1 MWPVGGRFPAI
12 VTGVWLSLKG
22 APIFAWA
29 GLWRTSDEWGEVY
42 TGVMT
47 ENAPE
52 LEHIHDRSP
61 VILTPDQWQTWLTA
75 PLDEL
80 YQFDRPFPADAMCVA
95 ATKELW
101 ARR

>member
-1 MWPVGGRFPAI
+1 MSV
-12 VTGVWLSLKG
+12 KD
-22 APIFAWA
+22 APLFAWA
-29 GLWRTSDEWGEVY
+29 GLWRESDEWGVCY

-52 LEHIHDRSP
+52 LAHIHDRSP

-80 YQFDRPFPADAMCVA
+80 YRYDRPFPAAAMRVE
-95 ATKELW
+95 ATSELW
-101 ARR
+101 VRR